1 MIQSVSLFMFL
12 FSPPVQGEEMDKLK
26 RDIKALEL
34 FLQDQDDYE
43 LYCSHI
49 EWDQPAI
56 EVYKTQLTTQ
66 LSETCLSR
74 IEKKKPKEE

>member
-1 MIQSVSLFMFL
+1 MLNTGLFLML
-12 FSPPVQGEEMDKLK
+12 FSSPVQAEEMDELK

-49 EWDQPAI
+49 VWDQPAI
-56 EVYKTQLTTQ
+56 EVYKAQLTTQ

-74 IEKKKPKEE
+74 IAKKKPKEE

>member
-1 MIQSVSLFMFL
+1 MLNTGLFLML
-12 FSPPVQGEEMDKLK
+12 FSSPVQAEEMDDLK

-43 LYCSHI
+43 LYCSHF

-56 EVYKTQLTTQ
+56 EVYKAQLTTQ

-74 IEKKKPKEE
+74 IKKKKPKEE